1 MKQELSGV
9 GISEIAVS
17 IPKHYIG
24 VAKIAEKS
32 QLPLEY
38 VNGGL
43 GLIQARIPYNTSL
56 EQLIIEALKKINH
69 KDVDR
74 FFIATESDYDMSK
87 AEIGIKTIK
96 NLNITAV
103 PFQLKF
109 ACLSGVQALL
119 LACEYAVAHAKPAI
133 VIAADRSVYEDEKA
147 ELTQGSGVV
156 AIRIEQ
162 NPKLLTMDF
171 KNFGQYSKDIND
183 FRVPINTAPFP
194 QVDGPLTKPAFI
206 KCIIKAA
213 NDYKTKNQD
222 CSSIVKTA
230 DHIVMHT
237 PFTKMIVWSSAAL
250 WYYEKYK
257 SGLELLKECLT
268 NPESF
273 AKFKE
278 ILDRTRKALDFQTF
292 FERKI
297 KSGLHYNPYIGNCYT
312 VSVFI
317 SLISTLEKAKA
328 NQNICIVGYGG
339 GSGSLVL
346 MGKSKKSN
354 FQSDLM
360 HQIKNGR
367 ELTLEQYQQWRTQT
381 INQIRNCSFRV

>member
-1 MKQELSGV
+1 MNLKTPKV

-17 IPKHYIG
+17 IPKWFIS
-24 VAKIAEKS
+24 VEKIAEKS

-56 EQLIIEALKKINH
+56 EQLIIKALKKINH

-74 FFIATESDYDMSK
+74 FFIATESDYDISK

-96 NLNITAV
+96 NLNITVV

-119 LACEYAVAHAKPAI
+119 LACEYAIAHDKPAV
-133 VIAADRSVYEDEKA
+133 VIAADRSVYEDKKA
-147 ELTQGSGVV
+147 EVTQGSGVV
-156 AIRIEQ
+156 AMRIEQ
-162 NPKLLTMDF
+162 NPKLLTLDF
-171 KNFGQYSKDIND
+171 KNVGQYSKDIND
-183 FRVPINTAPFP
+183 FRVPISTAPFP
-194 QVDGPLTKPAFI
+194 QVNGPLTKPAFI
-206 KCIIKAA
+206 RCIIKAV
-213 NDYKTKNQD
+213 NDYKTKNQE

-237 PFTKMIVWSSAAL
+237 PFPKMIVWASAAL
-250 WYYEKYK
+250 WHYEKYK

-268 NPESF
+268 NPQSF
-273 AKFKE
+273 IKFKE

-292 FERKI
+292 FKQKV
-297 KSGLHYNPYIGNCYT
+297 KSGLRYNPYIGNCYT

-317 SLISTLEKAKA
+317 SLISTLEQAKA
-328 NQNICIVGYGG
+328 NQNICIIGYGG
-339 GSGSLVL
+339 GSGSLAL
-346 MGKSKKSN
+346 MGKSVNSN
-354 FQSDLM
+354 FQSDLI
-360 HQIKNGR
+360 HQIKNGN
-367 ELTLEQYQQWRTQT
+367 ELTSQQYQEWRIDTVKK
-381 INQIRNCSFRV
+381 IRNQL

>member
-1 MKQELSGV
+1 MNLKTPKV

-17 IPKHYIG
+17 IPEWFIG
-24 VAKIAEKS
+24 VEKIAKKS
-32 QLPLEY
+32 HLSLEY

-69 KDVDR
+69 QDVDR
-74 FFIATESDYDMSK
+74 FFIATESDYDISK

-119 LACEYAVAHAKPAI
+119 LACEYAVAHDKPAV
-133 VIAADRSVYEDEKA
+133 VIAADRSVYEDKKA
-147 ELTQGSGVV
+147 EVTQGSGVV

-162 NPKLLTMDF
+162 NPKLLTLEF
-171 KNFGQYSKDIND
+171 KNVGQYSKDIND

-194 QVDGPLTKPAFI
+194 QVDGPLTKPSFI
-206 KCIIKAA
+206 RCIIKAT
-213 NDYKTKNQD
+213 NDYKIKNQE

-237 PFTKMIVWSSAAL
+237 PFPKMIVWASAAL

-257 SGLELLKECLT
+257 SGLDLLKECLI
-268 NPESF
+268 NPQLF
-273 AKFKE
+273 VKFKE

-292 FERKI
+292 FKQKI
-297 KSGLHYNPYIGNCYT
+297 KSGLRYNPYIGNCYT

-317 SLISTLEKAKA
+317 SLISTLEQAKA
-328 NQNICIVGYGG
+328 NQNICIIGYGG
-339 GSGSLVL
+339 GSGSLAL
-346 MGKSKKSN
+346 MGKSVNSN
-354 FQSDLM
+354 FQSDLI
-360 HQIKNGR
+360 HQIKNGN
-367 ELTLEQYQQWRTQT
+367 ELTPQQYQEWRTDT
-381 INQIRNCSFRV
+381 VKKIRGSLI

>member
-1 MKQELSGV
+1 MNLKTPKV

-17 IPKHYIG
+17 IPEWFIG
-24 VAKIAEKS
+24 VEKIAEKS

-74 FFIATESDYDMSK
+74 FFIATESDYDISK

-119 LACEYAVAHAKPAI
+119 LACEYAIAHDKPAV
-133 VIAADRSVYEDEKA
+133 VIAADRSVYEDKKA
-147 ELTQGSGVV
+147 EVTQGSGVV
-156 AIRIEQ
+156 AMRIEQ
-162 NPKLLTMDF
+162 NPKLLTLDF
-171 KNFGQYSKDIND
+171 KNVGQYSKDIND

-194 QVDGPLTKPAFI
+194 QVNGPLTKPAFI
-206 KCIIKAA
+206 RCIIKAV
-213 NDYKTKNQD
+213 NDYKTKNQE

-237 PFTKMIVWSSAAL
+237 PFPKMIVWASAAL
-250 WYYEKYK
+250 WHYEKYK
-257 SGLELLKECLT
+257 SGLELLKECLID
-268 NPESF
+268 PQSF
-273 AKFKE
+273 TKFKE
-278 ILDRTRKALDFQTF
+278 ILDRARKTLDFQTF
-292 FERKI
+292 FKLKV
-297 KSGLHYNPYIGNCYT
+297 KSGLRYNSYIGNCYT

-317 SLISTLEKAKA
+317 SLISALEQAKA
-328 NQNICIVGYGG
+328 NQNICIIGYGG
-339 GSGSLVL
+339 GSGSLAL
-346 MGKSKKSN
+346 MGKSVSSN
-354 FQSDLM
+354 FQSDLI
-360 HQIKNGR
+360 HQIKNGN
-367 ELTLEQYQQWRTQT
+367 ELTPQQYQEWRVDTVKK
-381 INQIRNCSFRV
+381 IRGSLI

>member
-1 MKQELSGV
+1 MNLKTPKV

-17 IPKHYIG
+17 IPKWFIS
-24 VAKIAEKS
+24 VEKIAEKS

-56 EQLIIEALKKINH
+56 EQLIIKALKKINH

-74 FFIATESDYDMSK
+74 FFIATESDYDISK

-96 NLNITAV
+96 NLNITVV

-119 LACEYAVAHAKPAI
+119 LACEYAIAHDKPAV
-133 VIAADRSVYEDEKA
+133 VIAADRSVYEDKKA
-147 ELTQGSGVV
+147 EVTQGSGVV
-156 AIRIEQ
+156 AMRIEQ
-162 NPKLLTMDF
+162 NPKLLTLDF
-171 KNFGQYSKDIND
+171 KNVGQYSKDIND
-183 FRVPINTAPFP
+183 FRVPISTAPFP
-194 QVDGPLTKPAFI
+194 QVNGPLTKPAFI
-206 KCIIKAA
+206 RCIIKAV
-213 NDYKTKNQD
+213 NDYKTKNQE

-237 PFTKMIVWSSAAL
+237 PFPKMIVWASAAL
-250 WYYEKYK
+250 WHYEKYK

-268 NPESF
+268 NPQSF
-273 AKFKE
+273 IKFKE

-292 FERKI
+292 FKQKV
-297 KSGLHYNPYIGNCYT
+297 KSGLRYNPYIGNCYT

-317 SLISTLEKAKA
+317 SLISTLEQAKA
-328 NQNICIVGYGG
+328 NQNICIIGYGG
-339 GSGSLVL
+339 GSGSLAL
-346 MGKSKKSN
+346 MGKSVNSN
-354 FQSDLM
+354 FQSDLI
-360 HQIKNGR
+360 HQIKNGN
-367 ELTLEQYQQWRTQT
+367 ELTSQQYQKWRTDT
-381 INQIRNCSFRV
+381 VKKIRNQL

>member
-1 MKQELSGV
+1 MNLKTPKV

-17 IPKHYIG
+17 IPKWFID
-24 VAKIAEKS
+24 VEKIAKKRD
-32 QLPLEY
+32 LPLEY

-43 GLIQARIPYNTSL
+43 GLIQARIPHQTSL
-56 EQLIIEALKKINH
+56 EQLITQALKKINH
-69 KDVDR
+69 QGVDR
-74 FFIATESDYDMSK
+74 FFIATESDYDISK

-96 NLNITAV
+96 NLNLTAV

-119 LACEYAVAHAKPAI
+119 LACEYAMAHEKPAV
-133 VIAADRSVYEDEKA
+133 VIAADRSVYEDKKA
-147 ELTQGSGVV
+147 EVTQGSGAV

-162 NPKLLTMDF
+162 NPKLLTLDF

-183 FRVPINTAPFP
+183 FRVPISTAPFP

-206 KCIIKAA
+206 RCIIKAVD
-213 NDYKTKNQD
+213 DYKTKNQK
-222 CSSIVKTA
+222 CNSIVKTA

-237 PFTKMIVWSSAAL
+237 PFPKMIVWASAAL

-268 NPESF
+268 NPQSF
-273 AKFKE
+273 TKFKE

-292 FERKI
+292 FQQKI
-297 KSGLHYNPYIGNCYT
+297 KSGLRYNAYIGNCYT

-317 SLISTLEKAKA
+317 SLISALEQAKP
-328 NQNICIVGYGG
+328 NQNICIIGYGG
-339 GSGSLVL
+339 GSGSLAL
-346 MGKSKKSN
+346 MGKSVKPN
-354 FQSDLM
+354 FQSDLI
-360 HQIKNGR
+360 HQIKNGT
-367 ELTLEQYQQWRTQT
+367 ELTNEQYQDWRTK
-381 INQIRNCSFRV
+381 IVREIRGC

>member
-17 IPKHYIG
+17 IPKHYIS

-32 QLPLEY
+32 QLSLEY

-119 LACEYAVAHAKPAI
+119 LACEYAVAHAKPAV
-133 VIAADRSVYEDEKA
+133 VIAADRSVYKDEKA

-162 NPKLLTMDF
+162 NPKLLTLDF

-206 KCIIKAA
+206 KCIIKAV

-222 CSSIVKTA
+222 CSSMVKTA

-268 NPESF
+268 NPQSF
-273 AKFKE
+273 VKFKE

-297 KSGLHYNPYIGNCYT
+297 KSGLNYNPYIGNCYT

-317 SLISTLEKAKA
+317 SLISALEKAKA
-328 NQNICIVGYGG
+328 NQNICIVGYGS

-354 FQSDLM
+354 YQSDLM

>member
-1 MKQELSGV
+1 MNLKTPKV

-17 IPKHYIG
+17 IPEWFIS
-24 VAKIAEKS
+24 VEKIAKKS
-32 QLPLEY
+32 KLPLEY

-56 EQLIIEALKKINH
+56 EQLIIEVLKKINH

-74 FFIATESDYDMSK
+74 FFIATESDYDISK

-119 LACEYAVAHAKPAI
+119 LACEYAIAHNKPAV
-133 VIAADRSVYEDEKA
+133 VIAADRSVYEDKKA
-147 ELTQGSGVV
+147 EVTQGSGVV
-156 AIRIEQ
+156 AMRIEQ
-162 NPKLLTMDF
+162 NPKLLTLDF
-171 KNFGQYSKDIND
+171 KNVGQYSKDIND

-194 QVDGPLTKPAFI
+194 QVNGPLTKPAFI
-206 KCIIKAA
+206 RCIIKAT
-213 NDYKTKNQD
+213 NDYKIKNQD

-237 PFTKMIVWSSAAL
+237 PFPKMTVWTSAAL

-268 NPESF
+268 NPQSF

-292 FERKI
+292 FKQKI
-297 KSGLHYNPYIGNCYT
+297 KSGLRYNPYIGNCYT

-317 SLISTLEKAKA
+317 SLISTIEQVKA
-328 NQNICIVGYGG
+328 NQNIFIIGYGG
-339 GSGSLVL
+339 GSGSLAL
-346 MGKSKKSN
+346 MGRSVSSN
-354 FQSDLM
+354 FQSDLV
-360 HQIKNGR
+360 HQIKNGN
-367 ELTLEQYQQWRTQT
+367 ELTHQQYQEWRTNT
-381 INQIRNCSFRV
+381 VKEIRNQL